1 MPYLTPILC
10 VLGAVFLFLL
20 SVTLV
25 CFFKIFFSYRGK
37 KEEDYP
43 IPEGEIYEEHRDN
56 MIKWIDEA
64 NAKCPREVEIVSRD
78 GLTLRG
84 KYYEKKKGLPI
95 EILFHGYRGSGK
107 RDLSGG
113 VHRCFVLDHN
123 ALVVDHRASGRSD
136 GHVITFGAKERF
148 DCLDWVDFAIKN
160 IDANAKIIITGI
172 SMGAATVMTASGD
185 ELPENVIGVLADCG
199 YTSTREIVCKVIKD
213 LKLPPKLLYPFA
225 RLGAIVFGGF
235 DPDSSSPIE
244 SMSRC
249 TLPIIFFHGDADAF
263 VPLYMSEENYNA
275 CASKVKRL
283 VVTKG
288 AGHGLCFPVNQ
299 EQYLT
304 ELDSFF
310 KPYL

>member
-1 MPYLTPILC
+1 MGTRI
-10 VLGAVFLFLL
+10 
-20 SVTLV
+20 T
-25 CFFKIFFSYRGK
+25 FFKIFFSYRGK

-136 GHVITFGAKERF
+136 GHVITFGVKERF
-148 DCLDWVDFAIKN
+148 DCLDWVDFVIKN
-160 IDANAKIIITGI
+160 IDGNAKIIITGI

-235 DPDSSSPIE
+235 DPSSATAKGAVKKSKTPILIIHGE
-244 SMSRC
+244 ADDFVPCQMSRE
-249 TLPIIFFHGDADAF
+249 IID
-263 VPLYMSEENYNA
+263 A
-275 CASKVKRL
+275 CASDKTL
-283 VVTKG
+283 VTIPL
-288 AGHGLCFPVNQ
+288 AGHGISYITDRPLYESSVEEFLNKV
-299 EQYLT
+299 L
-304 ELDSFF
+304 
-310 KPYL
+310 